1 MDPRGRTA
9 LVTGGAHRVGGA
21 IAEALAEAGANI
33 VINYRSSAQEAE
45 QMVSKL
51 RSLGVK
57 ALALQ
62 ADIAYPDQ
70 VEAMVAKALEHFG
83 AIDILVNSASL
94 FKETP
99 IPTRDIS
106 DWLYVTNVLIN
117 GAFFCAN
124 AVAPG
129 MLAKG
134 EGVIINIVDLS
145 AWEPWPNFAAH
156 SVGKAALWA
165 LTRQLALEFAPAVRA
180 NAVCPGPVLPPPN
193 YTPERI
199 ARTAKK
205 TLLNRW
211 GSPKDI
217 TDAVLFLVRSD
228 YITGEVIV
236 VDGGERWGHRKQEP
250 G

>member
-228 YITGEVIV
+228 YITG
-236 VDGGERWGHRKQEP
+236 HRKQEP